1 MWNSLPLAGTI
12 YSPYTPRSN
21 YAMSKNIDVFQV
33 HDLIMDDY
41 KSFVSSFLN
50 IRDEHIRTEVERQMA
65 AGRFWPEPL
74 LQFNPGYAP
83 GGTAEELCRSG
94 VLHPEMEKIFHGYHL
109 YRHQADAIA
118 LGREGKSFVVT
129 SGTGSGKSLTYIA
142 TIYDYLLRNRS
153 ASRGL
158 AALIVYP
165 MNALINSQHKAFV
178 DYQEGYQRR
187 TGQVLPISCRKYTGQ
202 EDQEERRAT
211 LESMPDILLTNYM
224 MLELILTR
232 YGEGALRTSIRD
244 NLRFLVFD
252 ELHTYRGRQG
262 ADVALLIRRIRNMA
276 KNPLLCIGTSAT
288 MVSGAGEADRKRTV
302 ADIASRIF
310 GAGIGPRE
318 VVTETLV
325 PSFARERLATSAEVA
340 ATVLSD
346 IPFEGGEADLATH
359 PLAGWLERTIAL
371 REDQGTLL
379 RGIPTSLTDIA
390 QALSAFCGVGV
401 DRCRSRVRDFL
412 LWITRTNARIDE
424 ESRKTGVRREAI
436 LPFKLHQFISQTD
449 TVYLSLGDAGERLI
463 TLEPV
468 LQQVIDGRKIPFY
481 PAVFSRVSG
490 DEFLCVFLDAEAGKL
505 RPRPFDETQDPDE
518 EEAQVSRHGYLLPRP
533 GAWKPEEDLE
543 KLPDTWFRKD
553 SHGEL
558 RRGEDGLPIPE
569 KRYKDRLPRK
579 VYYDVEGNWS
589 DVPTAGLPMTGWYL
603 PARLAFDPTSG
614 ALYDDKIKE
623 STKLGR
629 LGSEGRTSS
638 TTMVSIAVLRELS
651 AAGFDRTESKLLS
664 FTDNRQDA
672 ALQSGHFNDFLR
684 VVQTRAAI
692 VKAMGTRAA
701 LDYATLPQA
710 MFDALGLDQKAYATA
725 PAEFP
730 AAARE
735 NEDTFKRHLF
745 YRALADLRRGWRV
758 TVPNLEAC
766 ALLQVGFRHLEEN
779 CTPGEPWR
787 GVPWI
792 GDCTAARRT
801 AIVHQVLDYIRKA
814 YALASVPWLSLQA
827 IDKAQHEI
835 RQKLRPPWTL
845 DADEEIPIP
854 CHVAVEPVGPR
865 ARASIQSIGFMSSL
879 GRYLRDE
886 AKADGIT
893 LGREPYREMMNA
905 LLARLEKAGWLV
917 SERRKSA
924 AADDMAIYRLSLDQV
939 LWVPADGE
947 NVAQDPV
954 RSRAFRQA
962 GFVPKPNRYFQRIY
976 RADTVAL
983 NRLVAHE
990 HTGQVPTAD
999 RKRIEEEFRSGEKSV
1014 LFCSPTMELGID
1026 ISELSVVHLR
1036 NVPPSPANY
1045 AQRSGRAG
1053 RSGQAALVFTTCS
1066 TYSPHDRHFFD
1077 NPLAMVAGSVT
1088 APKIDLSNRELLLAH
1103 LDAVFLSSH
1112 SIPQLRD
1119 SLIDL
1124 VDRSDPALPLLP
1136 VIRESLKPA
1145 AHAKAAIA
1153 ERFAAVVAD
1162 IAPDLA
1168 RNAAAFHA
1176 GWIEEAVERIPP
1188 AFDRSL
1194 DRWRAMYRRAQS
1206 DLQEAHATIESGL
1219 YTVGSPEM
1227 REAKSTQA
1235 RALREIDLL
1244 LNRTEG
1250 SELSEFYP
1258 FRYLASE
1265 GFLPGYNFARLPVRT
1280 WIGSGPFGESG
1291 EYVSRPRVL
1300 AISEFGPQN
1309 IIYHKGEKYRIE
1321 QMPISDIEGRLQ
1333 MARLTPDTGYLLRGD
1348 EAARSTSP
1356 FNGTPL
1362 EGENQPV
1369 PVGPYLELTDMRT
1382 RRRERISC
1390 EEEIR
1395 TTYGYDIRTY
1405 FGIDGGMARVRAGR
1419 VMVEGSALLTC
1430 RHIPA
1435 CRIFLHN
1442 ARWRTSNVEG
1452 FYIGAATGL
1461 WRGAPDPKAN
1471 PEQVRRD
1478 PPKLVQLLT
1487 DFTADALYFEPSPT
1501 LGLGREGT
1509 ITLQYAIKRAIEY
1522 KFQAES
1528 REIGTVV
1535 LGRTPNILVYEAS
1548 EGSLGILSQ
1557 VMDDAMVLPD
1567 IFRVAWTI
1575 CRFDDAEYLEPA
1587 SYDDL
1592 LDYYNQ
1598 ADHANIDRFL
1608 IREPLQ
1614 RLLAGSMEV
1623 APTESTTDYE
1633 ARYLAIRAQ
1642 TDPASDLERVFLDH
1656 LHAAGL
1662 RLPDSAQPRVPGI
1675 YCQPD
1680 FFYSPDVYVFCDGSV
1695 HDDPAQRGRD
1705 HEQREAL
1712 RGAGLQALV
1721 FRYTDKVGAFTA
1733 ARPDVFPKVR

>member
-1 MWNSLPLAGTI
+1 
-12 YSPYTPRSN
+12 
-21 YAMSKNIDVFQV
+21 MSKNIDVFQV

-50 IRDEHIRTEVERQMA
+50 IRDERIRTEVERQIA

-83 GGTAEELCRSG
+83 GGTTKELCQSG
-94 VLHPEMEKIFHGYHL
+94 VLHPEMERIFHSYHL
-109 YRHQADAIA
+109 YRHQTEAID
-118 LGREGKSFVVT
+118 LGREGRSFVVT

-142 TIYDYLLRNRS
+142 TIYDHLLRNRDV
-153 ASRGL
+153 SRGL
-158 AALIVYP
+158 TALIVYP
-165 MNALINSQHKAFV
+165 MNALINSQYKAFV
-178 DYQEGYQRR
+178 DYQEGYKRR
-187 TGQVLPISCRKYTGQ
+187 TGKELPISCRKYTGQ
-202 EDQEERRAT
+202 EDQEERRTT

-232 YGEGALRTSIRD
+232 HGEGPLRTSIRD

-262 ADVALLIRRIRNMA
+262 ADVAILIRRIRGMA

-288 MVSGAGEADRKRTV
+288 MVSGAVEEDRKQTV
-302 ADIASRIF
+302 AGIATRIF
-310 GAGIGPRE
+310 GASIGPRE
-318 VVTETLV
+318 VVTETLLA
-325 PSFARERLATSAEVA
+325 SFAEERHAVTPAAVA
-340 ATVLSD
+340 ATVMSD
-346 IPFEGGEADLATH
+346 TNFDGDEADLAAN
-359 PLAGWLERTIAL
+359 PLAWWLERSIAL
-371 REDQGTLL
+371 RESQGTLL
-379 RGIPTSLTDIA
+379 RGIPISLTDIA
-390 QALSAFCGVGV
+390 QALSLFCGIEAE
-401 DRCRSRVRDFL
+401 RCRARVRELL

-449 TVYLSLGDAGERLI
+449 TVYLTLGNADERLI
-463 TLEPV
+463 TLDPT
-468 LQQVIDGRKIPFY
+468 LQRVIEGRKIPFF
-481 PAVFSRVSG
+481 PTVFSRVSG
-490 DEFLCVFLDAEAGKL
+490 DEFLCVHLDKEAGRL
-505 RPRPFDETQDPDE
+505 RPRPFDEIQDPDDE
-518 EEAQVSRHGYLLPRP
+518 ERLSRHGYLLSRP
-533 GAWKPEEDLE
+533 EAWKPEEDLE

-558 RRGEDGLPIPE
+558 RRGEDGLPLPE
-569 KRYKDRLPRK
+569 KRYKDRLPRR
-579 VYYDVEGNWS
+579 VYFDAEGNWS
-589 DVPTAGLPMTGWYL
+589 DSPNAGLPMEGWYL

-638 TTMVSIAVLRELS
+638 TTMVSIAVLRELA
-651 AAGFDRTESKLLS
+651 AAGLDRAESKLLS

-692 VKAMGTRAA
+692 VKALGARAS

-710 MFDALGLDQKAYATA
+710 MFDALCLEQKSYATA

-735 NEDTFKRHLF
+735 NEDVFKRYLF

-766 ALLQVGFRHLEEN
+766 ALLRVGFRHLEEN
-779 CTPGEPWR
+779 CTDADLWR

-792 GDCTAARRT
+792 GDCPAPRRT

-814 YALASVPWLSLQA
+814 YALASVPWLSPQA
-827 IDKAQHEI
+827 IDKAQNEI
-835 RQKLRPPWTL
+835 RQKLKPPWTL

-854 CHVAVEPVGPR
+854 CHVVVDPVGPR

-879 GRYLRDE
+879 GRYLSDE
-886 AKADGIT
+886 AKVDGIT
-893 LGREPYREMMNA
+893 LGREPYRKMLDA
-905 LLARLEKAGWLV
+905 LLACLQKAGWLV
-917 SERRKSA
+917 SERRKSVA
-924 AADDMAIYRLSLDQV
+924 GVDMPIYRLSLDQV
-939 LWVPADGE
+939 LWVPGDGE
-947 NVAQDPV
+947 NVALDPV

-962 GFVPKPNRYFQRIY
+962 GFERKPNRYFQRIY
-976 RADTVAL
+976 RADTGSL
-983 NRLVAHE
+983 NQLVAHE

-999 RKRIEEEFRSGEKSV
+999 RKRLEEEFRSGEKSV

-1077 NPLAMVAGSVT
+1077 DPLSMVAGSVT
-1088 APKIDLSNRELLLAH
+1088 APKVDLSNRELLLTH
-1103 LDAVFLSSH
+1103 LDAVFLSDH
-1112 SIPQLRD
+1112 SIPQLHD

-1124 VDRSDPALPLLP
+1124 VDRADPALPLLP
-1136 VIRESLKPA
+1136 EIHQMLTPA
-1145 AHAKAAIA
+1145 EHERAATA
-1153 ERFAAVVAD
+1153 ERFSAVVKD
-1162 IAPDLA
+1162 IEPELA
-1168 RNAAAFHA
+1168 RNAASFRA
-1176 GWIEEAVERIPP
+1176 GWIEEAIARIPE

-1206 DLQEAHATIESGL
+1206 DLQDAHSVIESGL
-1219 YTVGSPEM
+1219 HTAGSAEM

-1235 RALREIDLL
+1235 RALRELDLL

-1280 WIGSGPFGESG
+1280 WIGSGPFGETG
-1291 EYVSRPRVL
+1291 EYVSRPRAL

-1321 QMPISDIEGRLQ
+1321 QMPVSDIEGRLQ
-1333 MARLTPDTGYLLRGD
+1333 MARLAPDTGYLLRGD
-1348 EAARSTSP
+1348 DAERSTSP

-1369 PVGPYLELTDMRT
+1369 PVGPYLDLSDMRT

-1390 EEEIR
+1390 EEETR
-1395 TTYGYDIRTY
+1395 TTFGYDIRTY
-1405 FGIDGGMARVRAGR
+1405 FGIDGGMDRVRAGR
-1419 VMVEGSALLTC
+1419 ILDDGTVLLTC
-1430 RHIPA
+1430 RYVPA
-1435 CRIFLHN
+1435 CRIFRHN
-1442 ARWRTSNVEG
+1442 ARWRISRVDG
-1452 FYIGAATGL
+1452 FYIGGATGL
-1461 WRGAPDPKAN
+1461 WRGAPDPKAD
-1471 PEQVRRD
+1471 PEQARRD

-1487 DFTADALYFEPSPT
+1487 DFTADALYLEPSPT
-1501 LGLGREGT
+1501 LGLSPQGT
-1509 ITLQYAIKRAIEY
+1509 ITLRYAIKRAIEER
-1522 KFQAES
+1522 FQAES
-1528 REIGTVV
+1528 REIGTEVI
-1535 LGRTPNILVYEAS
+1535 GRAPNILVYEAS

-1557 VMDDAMVLPD
+1557 VMDNAGVLPD
-1567 IFRVAWTI
+1567 ILRAAWRI
-1575 CRFDDAEYLEPA
+1575 CRFDDSEYLEPA

-1592 LDYYNQ
+1592 LDYFNQ
-1598 ADHANIDRFL
+1598 ADHAAIDRFL
-1608 IREPLQ
+1608 IRDALQ
-1614 RLLAGSMEV
+1614 RLLAGSMEI
-1623 APTESTTDYE
+1623 APAEGTNDYE
-1633 ARYLAIRAQ
+1633 ARYRALHAQ

-1656 LHAAGL
+1656 LQAGGL

-1680 FFYSPDVYVFCDGSV
+1680 FYYAPDVYVFCDGSV
-1695 HDDPAQRGRD
+1695 HDEPAQRDRD
-1705 HEQREAL
+1705 RTQREAL
-1712 RGAGLQALV
+1712 RGAGYQTLV
-1721 FRYTDKVGAFTA
+1721 LRYTDDPGSFTA